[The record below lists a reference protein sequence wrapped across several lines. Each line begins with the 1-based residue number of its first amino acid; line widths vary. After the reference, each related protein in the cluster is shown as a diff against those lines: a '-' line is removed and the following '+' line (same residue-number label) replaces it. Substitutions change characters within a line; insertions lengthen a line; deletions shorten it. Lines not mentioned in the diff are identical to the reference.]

1 MILNKPQYNPL
12 ILIMMAGMSLLLMP
26 LWLSAGLAAA
36 IALTALTTLIH
47 RHWHSV
53 CYACQVA
60 SEFLGFCLLVLAFVA
75 LSLGLSALV
84 DVPGS

>member
-1 MILNKPQYNPL
+1 MTLNKPLHHPL
-12 ILIMMAGMSLLLMP
+12 ILALMIGGLVLLMP
-26 LWLSAGLAAA
+26 VWLSALLVAG
-36 IALTALTTLIH
+36 ALLLTLTWLIH

-60 SEFLGFCLLVLAFVA
+60 SEFLGFCLLVLAFVG